1 MDDIDTNLNEL
12 NAIDLSPLIQSKLAV
27 TCFDITEYL
36 SRLDR
41 NSGVRL
47 LIHVCDFHF
56 RPDNPHAPFGPKF
69 QSSLGRSAVPED
81 FNELTLEVLSQF
93 CPTIALPELQ
103 ARIADM
109 LWVRKVGGGIHFP
122 LLAVRAYY
130 ASCQAIM
137 TSQGGWVN
145 AIERLE
151 RALRLCCFFRK
162 NADFSA
168 ELDQLSTYLLAEYDR
183 TKVKADSPYPLRLMR
198 LAFDCRVSESAFI
211 VQELLYL
218 SKGYLEQKLF
228 SFAVDA
234 CKTAI
239 PIANSCSDRDTQY
252 EFWRLLADTYLKESE
267 FQDGGMISAA
277 CVQNAIEA
285 LANIPGTRA
294 ERLALYEEMRDYQIE
309 TRHQMAIL
317 QSQPQDISQI
327 VHQARNRVV
336 GRDLFDMVFRLAML
350 VSRPTSIEG
359 LKAQA
364 IEQKAKS
371 IAWMFGTT
379 HVDHEGMNVARIPA
393 GIGIDDADG
402 EVIWPMMMQ
411 GMRIDHELAVVGQ
424 IIPATD
430 EITMTYTISEVFFRD
445 LFIDHPFIPFGH
457 EEFFI
462 KGVVYG
468 FNGDF
473 LTACHV
479 LIPQIENS
487 LRYVAKIK
495 GEEPSQLHG
504 DGSQER
510 NGLKG
515 LLDNPLIIEALGV
528 DLIGNLQALLVDKI
542 YGDLRNQ
549 LAHGYMPANYYN
561 QSSCIFTWWLV
572 LHILMLPTV
581 KYWQAIY
588 GKESKVQAHSEH
600 INEVKTP

>member
-1 MDDIDTNLNEL
+1 MDDIDTTLDEL

-27 TCFDITEYL
+27 TCSDIAEHL
-36 SRLDR
+36 SRLGR
-41 NSGVRL
+41 SSGVRL
-47 LIHVCDFHF
+47 LINICGFYF
-56 RPDNPHAPFGPKF
+56 RPDNPQEPFGPGF
-69 QSSLGRSAVPED
+69 QSSQRRSAIPED
-81 FNELTLEVLSQF
+81 FDELSMEVLSQF

-103 ARIADM
+103 ARIADT
-109 LWVRKVGGGIHFP
+109 LWVRKVGGIRFP

-137 TSQGGWVN
+137 ASQGAWSSALG
-145 AIERLE
+145 RLE

-162 NADFSA
+162 NADFRA
-168 ELDQLSTYLLAEYDR
+168 EFDQLSAYLLAEYDR
-183 TKVKADSPYPLRLMR
+183 TRRQVDSPYPLRLLQ
-198 LAFDCRVSESAFI
+198 LAFDCKVGESPFI

-218 SKGYLEQKLF
+218 AKSYLAQQLF

-239 PIANSCSDRDTQY
+239 PIANSYCDKDTQFK
-252 EFWRLLADTYLKESE
+252 FWRLLADTYLEESQ

-277 CVQNAIEA
+277 CMQNAIEA
-285 LANIPGTRA
+285 LANISGTRA

-309 TRHQMAIL
+309 SRHQMAIL
-317 QSQPQDISQI
+317 QSPPQDISQI
-327 VHQARNRVV
+327 VHQARCRVE

-350 VSRPTSIEG
+350 VSQPTSIER

-371 IAWMFGTT
+371 IVWMFGAT
-379 HVDHEGMNVARIPA
+379 HIDHEGMTVARIPA
-393 GIGIDDADG
+393 GLGIDDTDG
-402 EVIWPMMMQ
+402 AVIWPIMMN
-411 GMRIDHELAVVGQ
+411 GMRIDHELAVGGQ
-424 IIPATD
+424 IIPAMD
-430 EITMTYTISEVFFRD
+430 EITMMYPISETFFRD

-462 KGVVYG
+462 KGVACG

-515 LLDNPLIIEALGV
+515 LLDNPLIIETFGV
-528 DLIGNLQALLVDKI
+528 DMVGNLQALLVDKI

-549 LAHGYMPANYYN
+549 LAHGYVPASYYN
-561 QSSCIFTWWLV
+561 QSPCIFTWWLV
-572 LHILMLPTV
+572 LRILMHPTM
-581 KYWQAIY
+581 KYWQATY
-588 GKESKVQAHSEH
+588 GKESEVQAHSES
-600 INEVKTP
+600 K